1 MAAFTAKRFSGP
13 LSLTTSE
20 VTQFTIASGR
30 SAVVKQF
37 VFTNHTAN
45 AATVTVNLVP
55 SGGSASSSNR
65 IIGGLSIGPNSTI
78 IVAIDLPMAAA
89 DFIVATC
96 SAAASV
102 NLTVSGVEII

>member
-1 MAAFTAKRFSGP
+1 MATFTAKRFSGP

-30 SAVVKQF
+30 TAVVKQF

-55 SGGSASSSNR
+55 SGGSASTSNR
-65 IIGGLSIGPNSTI
+65 IIGGLSIGANSTI
-78 IVAIDLPMAAA
+78 IVAVDLPMATS
-89 DFIVATC
+89 DFIVASS
-96 SAAASV
+96 SAAATI
-102 NLTVSGVEII
+102 NLTVSGIEIV